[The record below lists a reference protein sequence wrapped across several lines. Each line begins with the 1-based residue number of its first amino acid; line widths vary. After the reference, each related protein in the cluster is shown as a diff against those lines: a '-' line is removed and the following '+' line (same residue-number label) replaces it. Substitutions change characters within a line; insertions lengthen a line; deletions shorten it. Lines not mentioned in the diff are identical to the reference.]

1 MNVGS
6 EARSGSHAMSTL
18 GGYERRSNLAGSP
31 RVTLWKATMLKG
43 AENEWTRLRRR
54 ARRPANAIPGRP
66 SAGSGR
72 WEIGRIRWTDQSD
85 ASSSAGCTA
94 AVIQPRPDAGFR
106 PTPV

>member
-1 MNVGS
+1 MNIGS
-6 EARSGSHAMSTL
+6 EAYLGSHIMLTL
-18 GGYERRSNLAGSP
+18 GGYKKRSNLIGSL
-31 RVTLWKATMLKG
+31 RVIPWKATMLKG
-43 AENEWTRLRRR
+43 AENEWTRLRRK

-72 WEIGRIRWTDQSD
+72 WEIRRIRWTDQSD